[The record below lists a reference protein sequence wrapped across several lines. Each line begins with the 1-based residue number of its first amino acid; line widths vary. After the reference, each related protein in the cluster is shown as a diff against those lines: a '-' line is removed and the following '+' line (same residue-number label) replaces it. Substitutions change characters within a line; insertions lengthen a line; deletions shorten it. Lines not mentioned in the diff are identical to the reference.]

1 MKINTQKSA
10 ATLLMGLLLTALPL
24 AASAQFAPRP
34 GQFSPRPG
42 GSVTWSGTV
51 DDTTIVTVHQDL
63 VRTRVVSGKSSSD
76 VSAQV
81 LGRLPDRPV
90 RLFLR
95 QRQGRGEIRIVQQ
108 PNPSNNFTGRV
119 RIHDPQPGSSFY
131 SFVLAWRRPARVGPG
146 PGAF

>member
-1 MKINTQKSA
+1 MKTTSQ
-10 ATLLMGLLLTALPL
+10 TLLICFALTTLPL
-24 AASAQFAPRP
+24 TASAQFAPRP
-34 GQFSPRPG
+34 GQFAPRPG

-63 VRTRVVSGKSSSD
+63 VRTRVVSGKSSGD
-76 VSAQV
+76 VNAQV

-108 PNPSNNFTGRV
+108 PNPGNNFTGRV

-131 SFVLAWRRPARVGPG
+131 SFVLTWRRPAGFGPG